1 MQSRSKRLIHLYF
14 TPIQEVIPI
23 PDIRERNDRP
33 KDKPPKYQVTS
44 TVQRQMV
51 QKFVKELSDSAK
63 QPDRS
68 DSAEHTATEQVEA
81 TAREIVHEAVQ
92 LPRSF
97 SRQARYTESTE
108 RVQPEQPAQ
117 PRQTSAPPRQRTE
130 DVRTRPDTTPRSTPT
145 PAPQEQGRRAYVQ
158 QASKATATSP
168 IASPEQPQNYY
179 AAPEVLPQEDLPRQ
193 TLQSPRQRTEDLR
206 TRSEVRAPQRTPAPT
221 PQEQGRRAYIQQAA
235 KAAQPTLAPEQLQN
249 YHAVPEVPPQEDL
262 PRQNPQSPRQ
272 RTEDLRTR
280 VETRTPQS
288 TPAPTPQE
296 QGRRAYVQQAAKAA
310 TAPPSIPEV
319 IQESQVSD
327 VPIPENAPRRTPE
340 TPRLRAD
347 DIRLRS
353 EPEAPQ
359 HMPTPAPQEQ
369 GRRAYVQKT
378 AKETTKLPGQKSI
391 LERPAVSEEPPT
403 EKAPR
408 VRTEDVRTRPEQQ
421 KPQSTAAP
429 TAQEQGRRSYMR
441 QAKKSRAE
449 KVSAWDDFHTEKSE
463 IRIAEDIPEREPPSI
478 REKPTIT
485 ELRGE
490 LLPEP
495 MPENTPNVRHIKQTG
510 TWAPRAAEPSTMRG
524 IELPIRER
532 TVNVPTHD
540 LPSTP
545 QARQAFAK
553 KQAQLSQNPSIESIH
568 PPEPAAPI
576 SPQPPVSDVP
586 ATTPKRQPVTAGSS
600 KSAPP
605 VQPQAPAHAPPV
617 EQLPAIREKP
627 KPNAAPR
634 EKSRRGV
641 SIRTKDTEQISTPKA
656 QSKTSVSKIDTKRAR
671 KAATQDAQRKMLK
684 KSNFRAARAAVAA
697 AKKLGEAA
705 AKATKELIDA
715 LIALG
720 GGTALFVVFSIVIV
734 AGAFLASPLGILF
747 ADEQQADDT
756 VPLATAIAEIQGEY
770 HAELEELQN
779 GDYVSIQ
786 IVGQAPDWREVV
798 AVFASKTAG
807 AEDGIDVF
815 TLDEERVELLR
826 QVFWDMCEITTAT
839 QTVDVPDS
847 DPDDDV
853 DDSHTETALTITITA
868 KTAEQMRMEYSF
880 SKYQND
886 ALDILLENL
895 GSLNVPMG
903 SLNISQEDAIELLE
917 NLPDDLDPERK
928 AVVETAVQLV
938 GRVSYFWGGK
948 SLTLGWDDRWGVP
961 TEVTAAGSGS
971 TGTVRPF
978 GLDCS
983 GFVDWTFYN
992 ATNGSYYPGR
1002 GGGAATQHSY
1012 CTNIS
1017 WSDAQPGNLV
1027 FYPDDSHVGIVGG
1040 KDADGNLLIVHCSGG
1055 ANGVVITGSAGFTT
1069 VARPDCF
1076 SD

>member
-1 MQSRSKRLIHLYF
+1 M
-14 TPIQEVIPI
+14 PIQEVRTI

-33 KDKPPKYQVTS
+33 KDKQPKHQATS

-51 QKFVKELSDSAK
+51 QKFVKELSDSVK

-68 DSAEHTATEQVEA
+68 DSAEHTATDQVEA
-81 TAREIVHEAVQ
+81 FSHEIVNEAVQ

-97 SRQARYTESTE
+97 AHRTRYTESTE
-108 RVQPEQPAQ
+108 RVQPEQPAP
-117 PRQTSAPPRQRTE
+117 PRQASTPPRQRAE
-130 DVRTRPDTTPRSTPT
+130 EARSRPDTTP
-145 PAPQEQGRRAYVQ
+145 
-158 QASKATATSP
+158 
-168 IASPEQPQNYY
+168 
-179 AAPEVLPQEDLPRQ
+179 PR
-193 TLQSPRQRTEDLR
+193 T
-206 TRSEVRAPQRTPAPT
+206 TPAPT

-235 KAAQPTLAPEQLQN
+235 KAAATPTITPESPQERPTP
-249 YHAVPEVPPQEDL
+249 AVPTRENVPH
-262 PRQNPQSPRQ
+262 QNLQSPRQ
-272 RTEDLRTR
+272 RTEDIRTR
-280 VETRTPQS
+280 PESRTPQS
-288 TPAPTPQE
+288 APAPALQE
-296 QGRRAYVQQAAKAA
+296 QGRRAYIQQTAKAA
-310 TAPPSIPEV
+310 AAPPITPESP
-319 IQESQVSD
+319 QEHPAPVVPTLENVPRQV
-327 VPIPENAPRRTPE
+327 PE
-340 TPRLRAD
+340 TPRFRAD
-347 DIRLRS
+347 DIRLR
-353 EPEAPQ
+353 PESDAPQ
-359 HMPTPAPQEQ
+359 HTSSPAPQEL
-369 GRRAYVQKT
+369 GRRAFV
-378 AKETTKLPGQKSI
+378 
-391 LERPAVSEEPPT
+391 
-403 EKAPR
+403 
-408 VRTEDVRTRPEQQ
+408 
-421 KPQSTAAP
+421 
-429 TAQEQGRRSYMR
+429 R
-441 QAKKSRAE
+441 QAKKSHAE
-449 KVSAWDDFHTEKSE
+449 KTPAKDIHTEPPE
-463 IRIAEDIPEREPPSI
+463 IRIAEDLPEREPPRI

-485 ELRGE
+485 ELRDE
-490 LLPEP
+490 MPVEPTPEKA
-495 MPENTPNVRHIKQTG
+495 PNVRHIKQAG
-510 TWAPRAAEPSTMRG
+510 TWTPRNAEPSKRKV
-524 IELPIRER
+524 ELPTHER
-532 TVNVPTHD
+532 TVDVPPHD
-540 LPSTP
+540 LPPTP
-545 QARQAFAK
+545 QAQAREIFAE
-553 KQAQLSQNPSIESIH
+553 KQAQLSKNPSIESIY
-568 PPEPAAPI
+568 PPEPAAPVP
-576 SPQPPVSDVP
+576 PQLPVSDAP
-586 ATTPKRQPVTAGSS
+586 ATTPKRQPVTVGSS

-605 VQPQAPAHAPPV
+605 VQQSAPTQAPST

-641 SIRTKDTEQISTPKA
+641 SIRTKDTEQISAPKA

-684 KSNFRAARAAVAA
+684 KSNSRAARAAVAA

-720 GGTALFVVFSIVIV
+720 GGAALFVVFSIVIV

-798 AVFASKTAG
+798 AVFASKVAG
-807 AEDGIDVF
+807 AEDGMDVF

-826 QVFWDMCEITTAT
+826 QVFWDMCEITTET
-839 QTVDVPDS
+839 QDVDVPDS

-868 KTAEQMRMEYSF
+868 KTAEQMRLEYSF
-880 SKYQND
+880 TKYQND
-886 ALDILLENL
+886 ALDVLLENL

-948 SLTLGWDDRWGVP
+948 SLTLGWDDRWGTP
-961 TEVTAAGSGS
+961 MEVTAAGSGS
-971 TGTVRPF
+971 TGTIRPF

-992 ATNGSYYPGR
+992 ATSGSYYPGR

-1017 WSDAQPGNLV
+1017 WSDAQPGDLV

-1055 ANGVVITGSAGFTT
+1055 ANGVVITGSAGFTV

-1076 SD
+1076 TD

>member
-1 MQSRSKRLIHLYF
+1 M
-14 TPIQEVIPI
+14 PIQEVRTI

-33 KDKPPKYQVTS
+33 KEKQTKHQVAS

-51 QKFVKELSDSAK
+51 QKFVKELNDSAK

-68 DSAEHTATEQVEA
+68 DSAEHTATEQVET
-81 TAREIVHEAVQ
+81 TAREIAHEAVQ

-97 SRQARYTESTE
+97 SRQATHAETPE
-108 RVQPEQPAQ
+108 HLQPEQPTY
-117 PRQTSAPPRQRTE
+117 PRQTLDTPRQRTE
-130 DVRTRPDTTPRSTPT
+130 TVRTRPDTLLRSTPT
-145 PAPQEQGRRAYVQ
+145 
-158 QASKATATSP
+158 
-168 IASPEQPQNYY
+168 
-179 AAPEVLPQEDLPRQ
+179 
-193 TLQSPRQRTEDLR
+193 
-206 TRSEVRAPQRTPAPT
+206 PT
-221 PQEQGRRAYIQQAA
+221 PQEQGRRAYIQQAS
-235 KAAQPTLAPEQLQN
+235 KVAATLPITPKSQQERPAPVVPTPEN
-249 YHAVPEVPPQEDL
+249 
-262 PRQNPQSPRQ
+262 SPR
-272 RTEDLRTR
+272 LA
-280 VETRTPQS
+280 S
-288 TPAPTPQE
+288 
-296 QGRRAYVQQAAKAA
+296 
-310 TAPPSIPEV
+310 
-319 IQESQVSD
+319 
-327 VPIPENAPRRTPE
+327 E

-347 DIRLRS
+347 DIRLRPES
-353 EPEAPQ
+353 EMPQ
-359 HMPTPAPQEQ
+359 HTPTPAPQEL
-369 GRRAYVQKT
+369 GRRAFTQKAANDA
-378 AKETTKLPGQKSI
+378 AKAPVRESLPERPLISDVPTTEKLPRLRI
-391 LERPAVSEEPPT
+391 EN
-403 EKAPR
+403 
-408 VRTEDVRTRPEQQ
+408 VRTRPDAQ
-421 KPQSTAAP
+421 KPQNAPAP
-429 TAQEQGRRSYMR
+429 TAQEQGRRACVQ

-449 KVSAWDDFHTEKSE
+449 KSSARDNFHAEKLE
-463 IRIAEDIPEREPPSI
+463 ICLAEDLPEREPPRI

-485 ELRGE
+485 ELRDE
-490 LLPEP
+490 MPVEPTPEKA
-495 MPENTPNVRHIKQTG
+495 PNVRHIKQAG
-510 TWAPRAAEPSTMRG
+510 TWTPRNAEPSNRKV
-524 IELPIRER
+524 ELPIHKR
-532 TVNVPTHD
+532 TVDVPPHD
-540 LPSTP
+540 LSPTP
-545 QARQAFAK
+545 QAQEREIFAE
-553 KQAQLSQNPSIESIH
+553 KQAQLSRNPSIESIY
-568 PPEPAAPI
+568 PSEPAAPI
-576 SPQPPVSDVP
+576 SPQPPVLDTP
-586 ATTPKRQPVTAGSS
+586 ATTPKRQPVTAGSNKAS
-600 KSAPP
+600 PPAPS
-605 VQPQAPAHAPPV
+605 VQPQALAQAPPV
-617 EQLPAIREKP
+617 EQLPAIREKS

-641 SIRTKDTEQISTPKA
+641 SIRTKDTEQISAPKA
-656 QSKTSVSKIDTKRAR
+656 QAKTSVSKIDTKRAR

-684 KSNFRAARAAVAA
+684 KSNSRAARAAVAA

-779 GDYVSIQ
+779 GDYVSFQ

-798 AVFASKTAG
+798 AVFASKVAG
-807 AEDGIDVF
+807 VEDGMDVF
-815 TLDEERVELLR
+815 TLDDERVELLR
-826 QVFWDMCEITTAT
+826 QVFWDMCDITTVT
-839 QTVDVPDS
+839 QDIDVPDS

-853 DDSHTETALTITITA
+853 DDSHTETALTITITS
-868 KTAEQMRMEYSF
+868 KTAEQMRLEYSF
-880 SKYQND
+880 TKYQND

-971 TGTVRPF
+971 TGTIRPF

-1012 CTNIS
+1012 CTNIA
-1017 WSDAQPGNLV
+1017 WSDAQPGDLV

-1055 ANGVVITGSAGFTT
+1055 ANGVVITGSAGFTV

-1076 SD
+1076 TD